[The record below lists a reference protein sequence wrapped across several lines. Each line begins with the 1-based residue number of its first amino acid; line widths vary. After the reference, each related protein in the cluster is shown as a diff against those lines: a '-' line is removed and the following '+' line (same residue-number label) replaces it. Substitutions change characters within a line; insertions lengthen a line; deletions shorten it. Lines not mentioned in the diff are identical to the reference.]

1 MVFTRMSKIRNMNA
15 QMKLLENDFLFWK
28 KTFLVHIIILGK
40 TQHSKKTHVSA
51 TQLNIIISQYTC
63 GGNADEAI
71 LNSI

>member
-1 MVFTRMSKIRNMNA
+1 M
-15 QMKLLENDFLFWK
+15 
-28 KTFLVHIIILGK
+28 IILGK